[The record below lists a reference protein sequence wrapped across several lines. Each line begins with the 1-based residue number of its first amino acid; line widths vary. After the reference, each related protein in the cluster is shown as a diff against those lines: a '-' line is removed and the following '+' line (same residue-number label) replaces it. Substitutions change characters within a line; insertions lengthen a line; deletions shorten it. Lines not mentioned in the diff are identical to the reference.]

1 MSSVI
6 EISDM
11 DSASGSDREID
22 TQRFDIS
29 ESDIKRLKI
38 GQYVEVTV
46 CGVVGNLSI
55 PPMGGQPSLHLRVDT
70 RKISIISSAQEK
82 GIRSLSDDTDDEEDS
97 IDLSGGD

>member
-11 DSASGSDREID
+11 ESGSDPQID
-22 TQRFDIS
+22 TQRFNIS
-29 ESDIKRLKI
+29 ETDIKRLKI

-55 PPMGGQPSLHLRVDT
+55 PPMGGQPSVHLRVDT

-82 GIRSLSDDTDDEEDS
+82 GIRSLSDDSDEEDS

>member
-6 EISDM
+6 EISDI
-11 DSASGSDREID
+11 DGSRDREID

-29 ESDIKRLKI
+29 ESDIKKLKI

-55 PPMGGQPSLHLRVDT
+55 PPMGGQPSMHLRVDT
-70 RKISIISSAQEK
+70 RKVSIISSAQEK
-82 GIRSLSDDTDDEEDS
+82 GIRSLADDSDDEESDS
-97 IDLSGGD
+97 MSEGD